1 MSLIISVQTVIAN
14 DEIRLPSLSS
24 LGKFGLWVWVFP
36 LSPFVTISPI
46 ALNHAEMETVKL
58 CAQRAV
64 HMCWLLETSPQ
75 EFLAVCY
82 KNWLLCAEWRDRALG
97 VVLRGSLCQPARP
110 RGKGQTLIQAGEP
123 PGDVDLCP
131 VLEGAFL
138 VRSIGAVRGS

>member
-1 MSLIISVQTVIAN
+1 MCP
-14 DEIRLPSLSS
+14 ESS
-24 LGKFGLWVWVFP
+24 PHVLALGNITTGIPRCVLQE
-36 LSPFVTISPI
+36 LA
-46 ALNHAEMETVKL
+46 ALCRTQGA
-58 CAQRAV
+58 
-64 HMCWLLETSPQ
+64 
-75 EFLAVCY
+75 
-82 KNWLLCAEWRDRALG
+82 WRDRALG